1 MDAVVKLFQ
10 AQAEQEAR
18 AKAAQE
24 EAARAKA
31 VEAARASAAFDA
43 VQALAE
49 KVLGERTSRGAALPR
64 SATPPMSAGPKA
76 ASGESLVPDDLFA
89 EEALTDRP
97 VVDHARISPF
107 LPDGQPR
114 PSRGEAEAAIRTLLA
129 YMGEDPAREG
139 LLDTPQRVIKAYDE
153 LFSGYGE
160 DAEALLDRTFGE
172 IGGFDDF
179 VLVKDIPFHSHCEH
193 HMVPF
198 VGKAHV
204 AYFPVER
211 VVGLS
216 KIARVVD
223 IFARRLQTQ
232 EHLTSQITTTL
243 DEGLRP
249 RGVAVMIEA
258 EHMCMSMRGITKQGV
273 STVTTQFTGAFRDD
287 PAEQVRFITLV
298 RGLR

>member
-18 AKAAQE
+18 AKVAQE
-24 EAARAKA
+24 EAAQAKA
-31 VEAARASAAFDA
+31 AEAARASAAFDA

-49 KVLGERTSRGAALPR
+49 KVLGDRLSG
-64 SATPPMSAGPKA
+64 SATPPMTPGPKA
-76 ASGESLVPDDLFA
+76 VRAASAERLVPGDLLA
-89 EEALTDRP
+89 EEALSDRP
-97 VVDHARISPF
+97 VVDHNRIVPF

-114 PSRGEAEAAIRTLLA
+114 PSRLEAEAAVRTLLA

-160 DAEALLDRTFGE
+160 DAESLLDRTFGE

-273 STVTTQFTGAFRDD
+273 STITTQFTGAFRDD

-298 RGLR
+298 RNAR